1 MIRVFGATDTTFTS
15 NGDYVLKAGKA
26 KMRKVE
32 NGEWYVDIEAGHWAA
47 EWLQTGNIVTAS
59 GPQGDQPFRIR
70 NVQRT
75 KNKIICRAWHVSFDA
90 DNFAIADPGFDG
102 HGEDCQDALDKINAA
117 AMPAS
122 IFTLTTSL
130 DTAAYPNCKDCSL
143 SEAISS
149 IAETYQINHVERDGW
164 TITLYYH
171 WTAPDSGITIRYGKN
186 LKDITCDEKWDEV
199 VTRIYPTGKDG
210 VRLDALDPTAAVYI
224 DSDTQYDT
232 PFCRH
237 VSFQQDIDE
246 SQYATHAFYLQ
257 DLVDDLRAQAKNY
270 LAEHCV
276 PAISYSM
283 SAIPE
288 GLLDVGDLVQV
299 EHEPLGI
306 QITASVTAFE
316 WDCILGAYT
325 NIEFGN
331 YQNTMRG
338 YDARMR
344 DTITREADNRI
355 NASMNKGGAIAGA
368 IRTSGYYS
376 NNELG
381 AVGGAQVS
389 GQMKYGATQID
400 FTVQMPKAP
409 DGLSMVLTELRCNI
423 IDSMGVYVLGSY
435 VPGGYDVRADRTI
448 GTNLEECGGTLVN
461 VDMIK
466 PEGFAG
472 TDGLLAVRVEAIAI
486 RFEEVIA

>member
-1 MIRVFGATDTTFTS
+1 MIRIFGPTDTTFTS

-90 DNFAIADPGFDG
+90 DNFAIANPGFDPN
-102 HGEDCQDALDKINAA
+102 GEDCQDALDKISAA

-122 IFTLTTSL
+122 IFTL
-130 DTAAYPNCKDCSL
+130 DTDSDYAAYPDCKDCSV
-143 SEAISS
+143 SEAVSA
-149 IAETYQINHVERDGW
+149 IASTYQIKHVERDGW
-164 TITLYYH
+164 TITLVYD
-171 WTAPDSGITIRYGKN
+171 WTAPDSGITIKYGKN

-199 VTRIYPTGKDG
+199 VTRLYPTGKDG

-224 DSDTQYDT
+224 DSTTQYSI
-232 PFCRH
+232 PYCRH
-237 VSFQQDIDE
+237 VSFQQDIEE

-257 DLVDDLRAQAKNY
+257 ALVDDLRAQAEDY

-288 GLLDVGDLVQV
+288 ELLDVGDLVQV

-306 QITASVTAFE
+306 EITASVTAFE

-344 DTITREADNRI
+344 DAITREADNRI
-355 NASMNKGGAIAGA
+355 GASINKGGAIAGA
-368 IRTSGYYS
+368 IHTSGYYS
-376 NNELG
+376 NNESG
-381 AVGGAQVS
+381 TVGGAQVS
-389 GQMKYGATQID
+389 GQMSQGATKIE
-400 FTVQMPKAP
+400 FTVQMPKST
-409 DGLSMVLTELRCNI
+409 DGLSMRLTELKCNI
-423 IDSMGVYVLGSY
+423 IDSAGVYVLGSY
-435 VPGGYDVRADRTI
+435 VSGGYNVLADSSI
-448 GTNLEECGGTLVN
+448 AVSLWECGGSAVSIELQKT
-461 VDMIK
+461 
-466 PEGFAG
+466 GWFSG
-472 TDGLLAVRVEAIAI
+472 TDGPLAVRVEAIAI
-486 RFEEVIA
+486 KFTT